1 MALGGGFYFFC
12 DEEGAGGPSEG
23 GVDVW
28 VCTSLNPLLNWFG
41 VLVGGVLGES
51 LLPFG

>member
-1 MALGGGFYFFC
+1 MALGGGFYFIC

-23 GVDVW
+23 GVGVW

-41 VLVGGVLGES
+41 VLVGGLLGES